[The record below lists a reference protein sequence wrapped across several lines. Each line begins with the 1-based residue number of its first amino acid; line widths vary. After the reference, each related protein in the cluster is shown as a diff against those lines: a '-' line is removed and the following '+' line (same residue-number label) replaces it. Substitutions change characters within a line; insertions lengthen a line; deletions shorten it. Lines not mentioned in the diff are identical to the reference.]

1 MKVRFNTEDVE
12 VHLAGAGAG
21 KAGWVDAVIPT
32 PDGPRRFGDIKTG
45 DYVFSV
51 EGTPTKVTGVYPRGM
66 MSAYRVTLSDGRS
79 SICARDHLWGV
90 LTASHGNNMYYSVR
104 SLDEMLRK
112 GIRKHDGR
120 PGRSK
125 GSVRWYIPASPAC
138 SYRHNTEL
146 PVDPYVLGVFLG
158 NGALTCK
165 VLTLSSADEEC
176 VRKVAERLGASYK
189 KNSEHNYNWS
199 FSREGHQVRTADIF
213 DARFRVLSGDKYIPD
228 EYLYADGNQRMELIN
243 GLFDTDGCATVN
255 DGRLHVSYST
265 TSRRLAENVRELLL
279 SFGVVST
286 IISDVRE
293 GKNTCYNMNVNCGN
307 YFKRCLFTLGRKK
320 AVVEGH
326 DMEPKHH
333 YDRVAVR
340 SVEKLPEKLEMQ
352 CIVVE
357 HPFHLYLCEDYIVTH
372 NSFAAMQEMQ
382 DSLRTFR
389 PDEIA
394 FVTYTKKGVENGI
407 SRALKVNPDLT
418 PDDLLHFKTLH
429 ALCFRESG
437 LTGKNIM
444 TGRDIA
450 AFNAAFGFHLS
461 MSEVFGHANDDD
473 RLLQRYDA
481 ERSGSRRG
489 VFVDG
494 NYDRMR
500 YDRLVNAYEA
510 FKKAHDLVDFHD
522 CLLRYMSDGEPL
534 QGVKICL
541 IDECFAPDT
550 LVRMA
555 DGSVRAIK
563 DIRVG
568 EYVMG
573 VTGPVRVTAVHQG
586 RDNMYAVESGK
597 HKLMYRCNSR
607 HLIQQR
613 RATNDSYRWEHCENI
628 TRRAFVECSSFN
640 GVHRELPVDPYFFGL
655 WLGNGFSREA
665 VLVCNEKDT
674 PTIDWLVNYGAALG
688 DKVRLRHR
696 TGIYQVEYSCQD
708 KAPGKSCNIRKQL
721 ESMGF
726 LLTKA
731 KTNIDRSYTEKYI
744 PAVFLTASKAQ
755 RYALLAGIIDSDGM
769 YVKSGSG
776 KKYRIEMARRR
787 LMENVYELACGL
799 GLNPTWYVTRHTTNG
814 VVRDYYRI
822 DFYGNS
828 NIKCLLQRK
837 QYVHA
842 YDESRIPCHITECGY
857 GDYVGITVDSP
868 DHLFLLANGCV
879 VHNCQ
884 DLTPLQW
891 EVCMKA
897 FSCAE
902 KVRCYGDDF
911 QCLYT
916 YNGAAPEL
924 LIEMASHYKLVR
936 HETSYRLPRRVYE
949 FAKGITDVIQDKV
962 PKDYAPADD
971 REGFVTDLP
980 DRNVLARMVRDDL
993 RHHGAKPGRWMLLF
1007 RTNCFID
1014 DMARTLEQFIVP
1026 YHTAKGFCICARDLA
1041 KIERFYRYSAE
1052 GYGTPEARERFMTE
1066 NNIKDFRDGFA
1077 ASELIPGIERYF
1089 YQDLVDTWGIP
1100 LLKEMSRMD
1109 DPFLLL
1115 STVHRVKG
1123 GEADYTA
1130 LFMDCTRLVHE
1141 NMTLNADEELRV
1153 LYVGCTRCR
1162 EGLYLVP
1169 SKSRYSL
1176 SRLVDIVREVND
1188 L

>member
-1 MKVRFNTEDVE
+1 MTVRFNTDDVE

-32 PDGPRRFGDIKTG
+32 PDGPRRFGGIKTG
-45 DYVFSV
+45 DYVFSA
-51 EGTPTKVTGVYPRGM
+51 EGTPTKVIGVYPRGM

-90 LTASHGNNMYYSVR
+90 LTASHGNSMYYSVR

-125 GSVRWYIPASPAC
+125 GNVRWYIPASPAC
-138 SYRHNTEL
+138 SYRHNMEL

-165 VLTLSSADEEC
+165 TLTLSSADEEC
-176 VRKVAERLGASYK
+176 VRKVAERLDVCYK

-199 FSREGHQVRTADIF
+199 FSKDGHQVRTADVF

-228 EYLYADGNQRMELIN
+228 EYLYADGNQRMELLN

-279 SFGVVST
+279 SFGVVPT
-286 IISDVRE
+286 IVPDVRE

-307 YFKRCLFTLGRKK
+307 YFKRCLFTLKRKK
-320 AVVEGH
+320 AVAEGH
-326 DMEPKHH
+326 DREPRHH
-333 YDRVAVR
+333 YDRVAVL

-357 HPFHLYLCEDYIVTH
+357 HPLHLYLCEDYIVTH

-382 DSLRTFR
+382 ESLKTYR

-407 SRALKVNPDLT
+407 SRALKVNPQLT
-418 PDDLLHFKTLH
+418 PDDLMHFKTLH
-429 ALCFRESG
+429 ALCFREAH
-437 LTGKNIM
+437 LTGSNIM

-450 AFNAAFGFHLS
+450 ALNEAFGFNLS
-461 MSEVFGHANDDD
+461 MSEVFGNASEDD

-494 NYDRMR
+494 NFDRMR
-500 YDRLVNAYEA
+500 YDRLVNAYEL
-510 FKKAHDLVDFHD
+510 FKQAHGLVDFHD
-522 CLLRYMSDGEPL
+522 CLLRYMTDGEPL
-534 QGVKICL
+534 RGVKICL
-541 IDECFAPDT
+541 IDE
-550 LVRMA
+550 
-555 DGSVRAIK
+555 
-563 DIRVG
+563 
-568 EYVMG
+568 
-573 VTGPVRVTAVHQG
+573 
-586 RDNMYAVESGK
+586 
-597 HKLMYRCNSR
+597 
-607 HLIQQR
+607 
-613 RATNDSYRWEHCENI
+613 
-628 TRRAFVECSSFN
+628 
-640 GVHRELPVDPYFFGL
+640 
-655 WLGNGFSREA
+655 
-665 VLVCNEKDT
+665 
-674 PTIDWLVNYGAALG
+674 
-688 DKVRLRHR
+688 
-696 TGIYQVEYSCQD
+696 
-708 KAPGKSCNIRKQL
+708 
-721 ESMGF
+721 
-726 LLTKA
+726 
-731 KTNIDRSYTEKYI
+731 
-744 PAVFLTASKAQ
+744 
-755 RYALLAGIIDSDGM
+755 
-769 YVKSGSG
+769 
-776 KKYRIEMARRR
+776 
-787 LMENVYELACGL
+787 
-799 GLNPTWYVTRHTTNG
+799 
-814 VVRDYYRI
+814 
-822 DFYGNS
+822 
-828 NIKCLLQRK
+828 
-837 QYVHA
+837 
-842 YDESRIPCHITECGY
+842 
-857 GDYVGITVDSP
+857 
-868 DHLFLLANGCV
+868 
-879 VHNCQ
+879 CQ

-897 FSCAE
+897 FSCAD

-924 LIEMASHYKLVR
+924 LIEMASHYRLVR
-936 HETSYRLPRRVYE
+936 HETSYRLPRKVYE
-949 FAKGITDVIQDKV
+949 FARGITDVIQDKV
-962 PKDYAPADD
+962 PKDYAPAED
-971 REGFVTDLP
+971 REGFVKDLP
-980 DRNVLARMVRDDL
+980 DRNVLARLIRDDL
-993 RHHGAKPGRWMLLF
+993 RHHGAKGGRWMLLF
-1007 RTNCFID
+1007 RTNCFIE
-1014 DMARTLEQFIVP
+1014 DMTKTLQQFMVP
-1026 YHTAKGFCICARDLA
+1026 YHTSKGFCISARDLA
-1041 KIERFYRYSAE
+1041 KIERYQKYSSE
-1052 GYGTPEARERFMTE
+1052 GYGTAEARERFMREYKIT
-1066 NNIKDFRDGFA
+1066 DFRDGFA
-1077 ASELIPGIERYF
+1077 ASELIPGVERYY
-1089 YQDLVDTWGIP
+1089 YQDLVDTWGLP
-1100 LLKEMSRMD
+1100 MLREMSKMD

-1123 GEADYTA
+1123 GEADYAA